1 MVQSRVLESESIL
14 NFSVRNRSLT
24 MACPSLI
31 APAPQGRAPGRTRQ
45 RPAKEI
51 EARRV
56 RPGLCVRLEKFCG
69 GSGRKAAIHVA
80 NRCSHQLP
88 RIPAQRHS
96 HDDRRYTAALRPSRP
111 SSPGR
116 NRGGGGLCCQTIEP
130 DRSSPR
136 YRYFSA
142 GWNAKLLSCVYGPRG
157 WALRTRALPRPPTAS
172 FGRSGYSRK
181 SHLEFLTLKNVA
193 PGTEPWRAM
202 RQSEP
207 AATKG
212 RRRGGRAGGP
222 SLMPSAV
229 CRRFYRLSGSP

>member
-1 MVQSRVLESESIL
+1 MQTSWESLQIACLRWLTKVTVRVASLNKRLRYWMVQSRVLESDSIL

-96 HDDRRYTAALRPSRP
+96 HDDRRYTAAPPPSH
-111 SSPGR
+111 PGR
-116 NRGGGGLCCQTIEP
+116 NP
-130 DRSSPR
+130 
-136 YRYFSA
+136 
-142 GWNAKLLSCVYGPRG
+142 
-157 WALRTRALPRPPTAS
+157 
-172 FGRSGYSRK
+172 
-181 SHLEFLTLKNVA
+181 
-193 PGTEPWRAM
+193 
-202 RQSEP
+202 
-207 AATKG
+207 
-212 RRRGGRAGGP
+212 
-222 SLMPSAV
+222 
-229 CRRFYRLSGSP
+229 